1 VYLLAIVHTYSSLF
15 PLNIEAIL
23 AEVTISR
30 RRKKPEAMVR
40 GNGLGNAYKA
50 ILARMKAQKGNQSSH
65 GLSVLMSVL
74 FSRRRL
80 LLDDL
85 CRAQGVDIGS
95 VDLDRNNIP
104 SLKTLLSC
112 CLGLVAESYSST
124 VLLVRFTLQE
134 HLVGD

>member
-15 PLNIEAIL
+15 PLNIDAIL

-30 RRKKPEAMVR
+30 RRKKPDAMVR
-40 GNGLGNAYKA
+40 GNGLGDAYKA
-50 ILARMKAQKGNQSSH
+50 ILARMKAQKGNKSAL
-65 GLSVLMSVL
+65 GLNVLMWVL
-74 FSRRRL
+74 YSRKPL
-80 LLDDL
+80 LPDDL
-85 CRAQGVDIGS
+85 CRAQGVEIGS

-112 CLGLVAESYSST
+112 CLGLVAESSSST
-124 VLLVRFTLQE
+124 VRLVRFTLQE